1 MNVSRKGKMTI
12 GKIDNVP
19 QMALNDCI
27 SSGVPHGTI
36 HLDQIDAT
44 NLVSSTSNSMPTNFE
59 DVPVLN
65 LVAVI
70 HMETTYNTFYFF
82 NN

>member
-12 GKIDNVP
+12 GKIE
-19 QMALNDCI
+19 MALNYCI

-36 HLDQIDAT
+36 HLDAT
-44 NLVSSTSNSMPTNFE
+44 NLVFSTSNSMLTNFE
-59 DVPVLN
+59 DVSVLN
-65 LVAVI
+65 PVAAI